1 MKAPSEPP
9 PQPLWIELTPMKRRH
24 VRDVLAIER
33 LVYPRPWSA
42 ALFFSELSQKSSRT
56 YLVAVHEK
64 EVAGYGGLMCHLDE
78 GHITTIAVHP
88 DMQHHGIGAR
98 ILYALTDDARRRTMR
113 TLALEV
119 RVANWAAQRLYSW
132 FGFQPVGIR
141 RNYYAETGEDALVML
156 VEDLQNEEIARRLA
170 KIRDRIRPVPIE

>member
-9 PQPLWIELTPMKRRH
+9 AQRLPISLTPMRRRH

-42 ALFFSELSQKSSRT
+42 ALVFSELSQKSSRT
-56 YLVAVHEK
+56 YLVALESK

-78 GHITTIAVHP
+78 GHITTLAVHP
-88 DMQHHGIGAR
+88 DLQHHGIGSR
-98 ILYALTDDARRRTMR
+98 LLYALVEDARRRSMR

-119 RVANWAAQRLYSW
+119 RVATWAAQRLYSW
-132 FGFQPVGIR
+132 FGFGPVGIR
-141 RNYYAETGEDALVML
+141 RNYYAETGEDALIML
-156 VEDLQNEEIARRLA
+156 IDDVQGADLARRLV
-170 KIRDRIRPVPIE
+170 RIRERIGPVGIE